1 MLAEAVR
8 VSDDAGAVTGVA
20 PLRNPVAPDRPVRA
34 VLFDL
39 DGTLYDQSRMRRLM
53 ALELARFACAHPLR
67 ARSVWPALAAYRRAQ
82 ETVRRETAADAPARQ
97 FTVASQRCGISVGG
111 LAPMVEEWMIER
123 PLKHLAGCR
132 AEGIDRLLTFLEGRG
147 VKLGVLS
154 DYPAVRKLE
163 ALGIAGRFS
172 LVLSADDPEVGVF
185 KPHPRGF
192 LVACE
197 RWGLR
202 PDEVLFVGDRADVDA
217 AGAAAAGMPAVII
230 QAGRAGRAS
239 QAGLPAEA
247 PEAAKA
253 GFLSL
258 TSLERLHRVFDDD
271 HR

>member
-8 VSDDAGAVTGVA
+8 VTNEAGPTSGVA
-20 PLRNPVAPDRPVRA
+20 PLINPLTPDRPVRA

-39 DGTLYDQSRMRRLM
+39 DGTLYDQSRMRRRM
-53 ALELARFACAHPLR
+53 ALELARFACVHPLR

-82 ETVRRETAADAPARQ
+82 EKVRREAAPDAAARQ

-111 LAPMVEEWMIER
+111 LAPIVEEWMIAR
-123 PLKHLAGCR
+123 PLKHLAACR
-132 AEGIDRLLTFLEGRG
+132 AEGLDALLTFLDGRG

-154 DYPAVRKLE
+154 DYPALRKLE

-172 LVLSADDPEVGVF
+172 LVLSAGDSEVGVF

-192 LVACE
+192 LAACK

-202 PDEVLFVGDRADVDA
+202 PEEVLCVGDRADVDA
-217 AGAAAAGMPAVII
+217 AGAAAAGMASVIV
-230 QAGRAGRAS
+230 QAGWAGE
-239 QAGLPAEA
+239 AGV
-247 PEAAKA
+247 A
-253 GFLSL
+253 GNSL
-258 TSLERLHRVFDDD
+258 TVSSLERLHRVLDDD